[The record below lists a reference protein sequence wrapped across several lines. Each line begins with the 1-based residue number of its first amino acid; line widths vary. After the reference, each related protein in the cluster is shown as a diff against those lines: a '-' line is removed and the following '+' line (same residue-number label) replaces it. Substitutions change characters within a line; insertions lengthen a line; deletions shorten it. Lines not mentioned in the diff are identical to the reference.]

1 MLINLEAINNNTTIA
16 GYADGGD
23 INGPSQTWDRLPV
36 HGTLTWTKTSN
47 LSTVTWTKQTNLSTL
62 TWNRIDF

>member
-23 INGPSQTWDRLPV
+23 INGPSQTWDKHPTIV
-36 HGTLTWTKTSN
+36 
-47 LSTVTWTKQTNLSTL
+47 TVTWTKQPD
-62 TWNRIDF
+62 I